1 MPLAA
6 STRKTMRWPFAGTG
20 HSASCS
26 DRERGAP
33 RMAGFYPSAVRAGR
47 CVRLGLA
54 DPPARMARPVS
65 MTAEEAARRVLPTD
79 RLAMPLGPGQPLAFL
94 AALGRRDD
102 WQSLTVFTAL
112 LTDLHPLFARRGVR
126 LLSGFFGPAERA
138 LRAAGHA
145 VEFVPGDFRRFEKI
159 ARHHAPRVVA
169 TAAAPPDAQGRI
181 SLSLHAGSTVEAIRA
196 AGRDPERLLVVE
208 TSPHFPRTLGLPP
221 DHPHALSLDEVDVWI
236 ESDAKPRELPDAE
249 PGPEELAIAEHVA
262 RFVAPD
268 ATLQVGIGGIPN
280 AVVEQL
286 AHASGGAY
294 GIHSEMFTTGVMR
307 LHQAGRVRNAKG
319 QYDGHSIATFAMG
332 SRALYDWLDGN
343 EAVRF
348 LPVDVVN
355 DPAVIGKN
363 RRMVSINGALAV
375 DLAGQLVADTLDARQ
390 YSGIGGHEDFLAGT
404 GLAPEGRS
412 LVCLPATYTARGQR
426 RSRIVARLASGAIV
440 TSPRHQVDVVVTE
453 YGAAELAGRTVGERA
468 RALAEIAHPDER
480 PALREAARVL
490 DRLGV
495 DAPADGA

>member
-1 MPLAA
+1 MSRRAPL
-6 STRKTMRWPFAGTG
+6 T
-20 HSASCS
+20 
-26 DRERGAP
+26 
-33 RMAGFYPSAVRAGR
+33 
-47 CVRLGLA
+47 A
-54 DPPARMARPVS
+54 D
-65 MTAEEAARRVLPTD
+65 EAARRLLPND

-102 WQSLTVFTAL
+102 WQALTVFTAL
-112 LTDLHPLFARRGVR
+112 LTDLHPLFARPGVR
-126 LLSGFFGPAERA
+126 LVSGFFGPAERA

-159 ARHHAPRVVA
+159 ARHYAPRVVA
-169 TAAAPPDAQGRI
+169 TAGAPPDAQGRV
-181 SLSLHAGSTVEAIRA
+181 SLSLHAGATVDEIHA
-196 AGRDPERLLVVE
+196 ASRDPDRLLVVE

-221 DHPHALSLDEVDVWI
+221 EHPHSVDLEAIDVWI

-280 AVVEQL
+280 AVVGQL
-286 AHASGGAY
+286 ARAPGGAY
-294 GIHSEMFTTGVMR
+294 GIHSEMFTTGLMR
-307 LHQAGRVRNAKG
+307 LHRAGRVRNAKG
-319 QYDGHSIATFAMG
+319 QLDGHSIATFAMG

-343 EAVRF
+343 PAVRF

-355 DPAVIGKN
+355 DPAVIAKN
-363 RRMVSINGALAV
+363 RRMLSINGALAV
-375 DLAGQLVADTLDARQ
+375 DLAGQLVADTIDARQ
-390 YSGIGGHEDFLAGT
+390 FSGIGGHEDFLAGT
-404 GLAPEGRS
+404 GLASDGRS
-412 LVCLPATYTARGQR
+412 LVCLPATFTAKGQR
-426 RSRIVARLASGAIV
+426 RSRIVARLPEGAIV
-440 TSPRHQVDVVVTE
+440 TSPRHQADVVVTE

-480 PALREAARVL
+480 PALRAAARAL

-495 DAPADGA
+495 DPAATDA